1 MILIKEEFVGGEKWR
16 RAVKLG
22 GSDAIALWVAMKC
35 YCSLHPDT
43 EGFVPDEE
51 LDALP
56 GAPRGARRRALQAL
70 IKCGRLLLAGER
82 GTGLVEVA
90 PGGWRLHDYL
100 DHSAAPEEIEL
111 RREKAR
117 IKKQTY
123 REHKRIELAAV
134 RRFAGELAGADSPG
148 GQQGDTEGDSPGDN
162 RGTVPGDV
170 LAGAPPHEGARAPA
184 PTRAGAHPSP
194 ALPNPTHK
202 NLRSLASTIRDHR
215 AGELGNPVEA
225 SAAHRQFAAEHGLEL
240 EPFLAQLRGEP
251 GTVALSKDEIRTHL
265 AALLEQAAER
275 RQAIGG
281 AA

>member
-134 RRFAGELAGADSPG
+134 RRFAGELAAGDSPG
-148 GQQGDTEGDSPGDN
+148 GHPGDN
-162 RGTVPGDV
+162 GGDNGGTVVGDV
-170 LAGAPPHEGARAPA
+170 LAGAPPHESARAPA
-184 PTRAGAHPSP
+184 PTRASAHPSP
-194 ALPNPTHK
+194 ALPNPTQK

-225 SAAHRQFAAEHGLEL
+225 CASHRQFAAEHDLDL
-240 EPFLAQLRGEP
+240 EPFLAQLRGAP

-265 AALLEQAAER
+265 AAMLEQAVER